1 MGGAPDGSENTSAWF
16 KPLVRGRHPSV
27 GGAKCTRS
35 GCFLWRALCCSH
47 WPLVQRVLFPTNT
60 SLVPLALARMCHRPS
75 TPSAV
80 VAVAAGSVVD
90 TEDTAAWLA
99 GIAVG
104 MPIAVGGRW
113 RFVAI
118 VAMAIAM
125 AGERSPLEVLRIM
138 EAGVTMARIPTMEAH
153 VRNTILMAG
162 GHIEAL
168 TTEVLGSIGAVATT
182 EALGCPITGAVT
194 EALGFPTIGVVSEA
208 AGVGAETASDPN
220 FENREHEA
228 CASRLKRSTLLGKS
242 CFNGALAERSRAIPG
257 CGQLCSF
264 LVVPFLGIP
273 ARLL

>member
-1 MGGAPDGSENTSAWF
+1 MHKAWLLSLAGA
-16 KPLVRGRHPSV
+16 L
-27 GGAKCTRS
+27 
-35 GCFLWRALCCSH
+35 L
-47 WPLVQRVLFPTNT
+47 
-60 SLVPLALARMCHRPS
+60 LALAPRPAS
-75 TPSAV
+75 ALPDEHLLSAFGTGPNVPPAGPPSAA
-80 VAVAAGSVVD
+80 VAVAAVSVVD

-125 AGERSPLEVLRIM
+125 AGERSPLELLRIM
-138 EAGVTMARIPTMEAH
+138 EAGVTMARIPTMEAP

-220 FENREHEA
+220 FETRDHEA
-228 CASRLKRSTLLGKS
+228 CASRLKRSTLLGKD
-242 CFNGALAERSRAIPG
+242 GRA
-257 CGQLCSF
+257 SF
-264 LVVPFLGIP
+264 LIDT
-273 ARLL
+273 ARPVRDQLASVTVKREHRQRRFSA

>member
-1 MGGAPDGSENTSAWF
+1 M
-16 KPLVRGRHPSV
+16 
-27 GGAKCTRS
+27 
-35 GCFLWRALCCSH
+35 
-47 WPLVQRVLFPTNT
+47 
-60 SLVPLALARMCHRPS
+60 
-75 TPSAV
+75 
-80 VAVAAGSVVD
+80 D

-118 VAMAIAM
+118 VAMAM

-182 EALGCPITGAVT
+182 EALGCPITEAATGAVT

-208 AGVGAETASDPN
+208 AGVGAEMASDPQ
-220 FENREHEA
+220 FRK
-228 CASRLKRSTLLGKS
+228 SRT
-242 CFNGALAERSRAIPG
+242 
-257 CGQLCSF
+257 
-264 LVVPFLGIP
+264 
-273 ARLL
+273 

>member
-1 MGGAPDGSENTSAWF
+1 MHKVWLLSLAGA
-16 KPLVRGRHPSV
+16 L
-27 GGAKCTRS
+27 
-35 GCFLWRALCCSH
+35 L
-47 WPLVQRVLFPTNT
+47 
-60 SLVPLALARMCHRPS
+60 LALAPRPA
-75 TPSAV
+75 SALPDEHLLSAFGTGPNV
-80 VAVAAGSVVD
+80 PPAEYAQRRGGGRGGFSRGYGGYGRVARGYRGGYAYRGRRAVAVRGYR
-90 TEDTAAWLA
+90 
-99 GIAVG
+99 GYG
-104 MPIAVGGRW
+104 YP
-113 RFVAI
+113 
-118 VAMAIAM
+118 M

-182 EALGCPITGAVT
+182 EALGCPITEAATGAVT